1 MTKGQFIYLVKTFFE
16 GGDGGTGGGT
26 KWHLGDIERYCEMAF
41 SDTVEQLYRQAI
53 QFHDWGHIDSL
64 VERHTKVPVSLDTD
78 ANEYYAEF
86 PVKVIQL
93 PENGGVRM
101 VGNGKS
107 QNLPFIYMVNNAECV
122 YDEIESF
129 DGKGYDENTFYV
141 EGTTIWIPKR
151 PADKLQ
157 YINMKLIQ
165 TFDSY
170 AETDEVP
177 TVFGKDGI
185 VFRMVLELMAGIR
198 SADDNNDSSSKKI
211 MQNV

>member
-1 MTKGQFIYLVKTFFE
+1 MKHPLKRKKTNMEKNKKHVNLSLNVACSLTTDDLV
-16 GGDGGTGGGT
+16 
-26 KWHLGDIERYCEMAF
+26 
-41 SDTVEQLYRQAI
+41 S
-53 QFHDWGHIDSL
+53 SL
-64 VERHTKVPVSLDTD
+64 
-78 ANEYYAEF
+78 
-86 PVKVIQL
+86 Q
-93 PENGGVRM
+93 
-101 VGNGKS
+101 
-107 QNLPFIYMVNNAECV
+107 ECT

-141 EGTTIWIPKR
+141 EGTTIRIPKR